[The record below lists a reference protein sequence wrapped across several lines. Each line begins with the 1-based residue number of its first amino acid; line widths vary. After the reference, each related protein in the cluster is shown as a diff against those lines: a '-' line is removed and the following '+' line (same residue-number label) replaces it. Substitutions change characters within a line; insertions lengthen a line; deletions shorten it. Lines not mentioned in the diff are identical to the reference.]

1 MADEEPRRDVSRP
14 AKMNSNHEVNEIA
27 RREPTPGTSL
37 AAAVRHNRREL
48 STGVGAFVLNGVRDL
63 TDTSAKNQRS
73 TTTADCEAASS
84 SRAYK
89 LELKRPRQHEEN
101 GDASEPMAKRNMSS
115 KVQVGPVAASL
126 GERDRFATMSAS
138 QGVRQP
144 VIGSD
149 NVGETAESDM
159 QSRHGTAT
167 LPTDT
172 RTFDSSHD
180 LDIAGEGQ
188 PEESLGSARYWLAD
202 NRDLGVNSLASTQGF
217 SWPGLDEI
225 DLLAESGSPLR
236 ASADPTGMAGV
247 NSSTNAGS
255 ASIENHQILT
265 ESDNTGSVIGSQTN
279 LVLAHEGSVGSLIS
293 PEEHFD
299 DFPELNDED
308 LALIDALSK
317 PRSTLERDIAN
328 TTCAVG
334 LNDAT
339 STETIGIGPGGWSTH
354 AGAQQERGRHNPG
367 QSETKFDDFPE
378 LTDEDLALIDAL
390 SKPRSTLGRDGAN
403 TTCAVGL
410 DDVTATETVAVAPG
424 GWPIH
429 AGVQQEGGRHDTGP
443 SKTNLDDF
451 PELTDED
458 LARIDAIS
466 EPRSRRVPSEQNA
479 GLHTIVS
486 ETNVGRTGP
495 VAPES
500 RTHRLADRSMG
511 RSVNDLDTQRGARI
525 FESRQRERHGL

>member
-1 MADEEPRRDVSRP
+1 
-14 AKMNSNHEVNEIA
+14 
-27 RREPTPGTSL
+27 
-37 AAAVRHNRREL
+37 
-48 STGVGAFVLNGVRDL
+48 
-63 TDTSAKNQRS
+63 
-73 TTTADCEAASS
+73 
-84 SRAYK
+84 
-89 LELKRPRQHEEN
+89 
-101 GDASEPMAKRNMSS
+101 MSS